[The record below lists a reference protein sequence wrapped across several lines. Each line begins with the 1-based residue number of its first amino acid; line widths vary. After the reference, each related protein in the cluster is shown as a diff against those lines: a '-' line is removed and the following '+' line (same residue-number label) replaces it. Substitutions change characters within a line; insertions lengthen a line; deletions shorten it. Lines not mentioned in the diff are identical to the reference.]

1 MVLVLLSQVYVL
13 LRKVLVQESYSWV
26 LVLVSHRR
34 VLQYWCY
41 TGMSMRCV
49 ARVDHSASVTLVGK
63 CNSDS
68 VLQVGVCF
76 IHRQV

>member
-1 MVLVLLSQVYVL
+1 ML
-13 LRKVLVQESYSWV
+13 LRQVLVQESHNWV
-26 LVLVSHRR
+26 LILVLHGQ

-76 IHRQV
+76 FTQAGVT

>member
-1 MVLVLLSQVYVL
+1 MVLVLLRQVYVL

-26 LVLVSHRR
+26 LVLVLHRQ

-49 ARVDHSASVTLVGK
+49 TRVDHSASVTQASAIVIVFVSL
-63 CNSDS
+63 
-68 VLQVGVCF
+68 
-76 IHRQV
+76 HRQV